1 MKFNFK
7 SFLPYLG
14 IVALF
19 ALVACLYCSPEL
31 EGQRIV
37 AADAQQPTSAM
48 KESWRY
54 HQQTGDYTW
63 WTGAMFCG
71 MPNYQI
77 GGGDGVLHSH
87 QILRPFKNICLTGHK
102 YAISIV
108 FFYFWAFFLLLRT
121 FKIERWMSV
130 AGAFAIAFSS
140 YFFIIIAASH
150 TGKCIGLTWTIP
162 VIIGFVLIFRKRY
175 GWGAFITMFAMA
187 LAFTIHLQMSFYLCM
202 LIGLLFCAELYMHL
216 KEKRYKDLLIAT
228 AVFAL
233 AFGVGLGA
241 NGGLLFLNKE
251 YVTETMRGGHSEL
264 VKETDSQ
271 NKTGGLDLDYATNWS
286 YGIDEIATFLIPNY
300 MGGCNGYH
308 LDEDSD
314 LYQALTKEGV
324 PGNSA
329 RAFCESSP
337 MYWGDQPFT
346 AGPVYMGAVV
356 CFLFVLSLYVVKGP
370 YKWALLAATAFSVML
385 SWGYHFMPL
394 TKLFYNY
401 FPMYNKFRA
410 VSSILVVAEITI
422 PLLGFMALKAVAEGK
437 ADAARIKKQIAYS
450 ALITGGI
457 CLLFALFGG
466 LIGSFTSRHDAQ
478 FTSQIPDFVYNAIIA
493 QRKSLMVSDA
503 WRSLLFVVLGAVLTY
518 LLAADKIKT
527 KTFGMLLALLV
538 LVDMW
543 PVNKRYFNERNYVP
557 EREIEKMFVM
567 KDYEKQ
573 LLEDKEL
580 NFRMIDLT
588 TNTFNDARPSYYLNS
603 VGGYSAAKL
612 RRYQDLID
620 EHLSKMNM
628 QVYNML
634 NTKYFIVPS
643 QGKAAIQQNP
653 DAFGNAWFV
662 DSLVVAADANEENAA
677 LNTLDLK
684 HAAVLDK
691 QFEKQV
697 AGLSLKA
704 DSASTVKLMS
714 YTPKELNYETQCAD
728 ESVVVFSEIYYP
740 YGWKSYIDGV
750 PAEHFRADYT
760 LRAMRVPA
768 GKHQIRFVFDPDSA
782 RKGDLLATSCIAV
795 MLLTLLGTVCYEG
808 WRRFRK
814 VRSEE

>member
-1 MKFNFK
+1 M
-7 SFLPYLG
+7 
-14 IVALF
+14 
-19 ALVACLYCSPEL
+19 
-31 EGQRIV
+31 
-37 AADAQQPTSAM
+37 
-48 KESWRY
+48 
-54 HQQTGDYTW
+54 
-63 WTGAMFCG
+63 
-71 MPNYQI
+71 
-77 GGGDGVLHSH
+77 
-87 QILRPFKNICLTGHK
+87 
-102 YAISIV
+102 
-108 FFYFWAFFLLLRT
+108 
-121 FKIERWMSV
+121 
-130 AGAFAIAFSS
+130 
-140 YFFIIIAASH
+140 
-150 TGKCIGLTWTIP
+150 
-162 VIIGFVLIFRKRY
+162 
-175 GWGAFITMFAMA
+175 
-187 LAFTIHLQMSFYLCM
+187 
-202 LIGLLFCAELYMHL
+202 
-216 KEKRYKDLLIAT
+216 
-228 AVFAL
+228 
-233 AFGVGLGA
+233 GA

-271 NKTGGLDLDYATNWS
+271 NKTGGMDLDYATNWS

-518 LLAADKIKT
+518 LLAADKLKT

-620 EHLSKMNM
+620 EHLSK
-628 QVYNML
+628 
-634 NTKYFIVPS
+634 
-643 QGKAAIQQNP
+643 
-653 DAFGNAWFV
+653 
-662 DSLVVAADANEENAA
+662 
-677 LNTLDLK
+677 
-684 HAAVLDK
+684 
-691 QFEKQV
+691 
-697 AGLSLKA
+697 
-704 DSASTVKLMS
+704 
-714 YTPKELNYETQCAD
+714 
-728 ESVVVFSEIYYP
+728 
-740 YGWKSYIDGV
+740 
-750 PAEHFRADYT
+750 
-760 LRAMRVPA
+760 
-768 GKHQIRFVFDPDSA
+768 
-782 RKGDLLATSCIAV
+782 
-795 MLLTLLGTVCYEG
+795 
-808 WRRFRK
+808 
-814 VRSEE
+814 